1 MSGNSISSIISLQLS
16 FASKLKNLSLHN
28 NKIIR
33 VDGLEG
39 LMNLEQLYLNHN
51 SIKELEP
58 SSFSGLQ
65 KLQILHMGDN
75 ALKTLVHLGSLLA
88 LVSLDMTS
96 NLLTPSRL
104 GGLSSIDNLSPL
116 PNLAKLW
123 LTNNPISRQ
132 NNYRIAV
139 ISRLKH
145 LRQLDG
151 RDVTEVFH
159 PVSSPNRRTY

>member
-1 MSGNSISSIISLQLS
+1 MIL
-16 FASKLKNLSLHN
+16 LSLLKCLMIFKAGDGELGEKEEDN
-28 NKIIR
+28 LVPLYVQ

-39 LMNLEQLYLNHN
+39 LRNLEQLYLNHN

-123 LTNNPISRQ
+123 LTNNPVHFVLSPICFPAH
-132 NNYRIAV
+132 RIC
-139 ISRLKH
+139 
-145 LRQLDG
+145 Q
-151 RDVTEVFH
+151 
-159 PVSSPNRRTY
+159 RT